1 MDALQAIF
9 TRRSIRHY
17 TSEMVPPAMVE
28 TLLRAAMFAPSAGN
42 EQPWHFVLITDRAAL
57 DEIADFHPF
66 AAMMREATL
75 AIVVCGDDRLQKFP
89 NRWPQDCA
97 AATQNILLAAHA
109 QGLGAVWLGV
119 YPDADRD
126 SRLGSLVDLPVGTH
140 PFSIVAVGYP
150 AEERRQPERYK
161 PDRVHHGR
169 W

>member
-1 MDALQAIF
+1 MTACRKL
-9 TRRSIRHY
+9 
-17 TSEMVPPAMVE
+17 
-28 TLLRAAMFAPSAGN
+28 
-42 EQPWHFVLITDRAAL
+42 
-57 DEIADFHPF
+57 
-66 AAMMREATL
+66 
-75 AIVVCGDDRLQKFP
+75 P

-126 SRLGSLVDLPVGTH
+126 SRLGSLVDLPAGTH

-161 PDRVHHGR
+161 PERVHHGR